1 MPANLPPQYYEAE
14 ERYRLARTNEEK
26 LSILKEMWAIMP
38 KHKGTDKLQGEL
50 KAKVSQLKKEIK
62 KRPPR
67 KKSSSLHIPKQGA
80 ARVALLGA
88 PNVGKSQILN
98 ILTNA
103 ESEVADYPFT
113 TREPFVGMMPFE
125 DIRIQLIDTPPLT
138 EEAMSPI
145 VKEIIQNTD
154 LILLIVDLGSEE
166 LLEQMDIALKNLEE
180 LNIINNSSLK
190 KVLIVGNKEDRGGS
204 KERLEILKDIYK
216 EKLPLISISAKE
228 LKGVEKLKRKIYE
241 MLDIIRVYTK
251 APGKPFDERDPV
263 ILKKGD
269 KVLDAAIS
277 IHKDFARTL
286 KYTRM
291 WRKNKFEG
299 KRVEKGEPLEDKDIV
314 EFHI

>member
-26 LSILKEMWAIMP
+26 LNILKEMWAIMP

-50 KAKVSQLKKEIK
+50 KAKISQLKKQIK
-62 KRPPR
+62 KRPPK
-67 KKSSSLHIPKQGA
+67 KKSSSLHIPRQGA
-80 ARVALLGA
+80 ARVVIIGA

-103 ESEVADYPFT
+103 DSEVANYPFT
-113 TREPFVGMMPFE
+113 TREPFVGMMSFE
-125 DIRIQLIDTPPLT
+125 DIKIQLIDTPPLT
-138 EEAMSPI
+138 EEII
-145 VKEIIQNTD
+145 VPRIAEIIQNTD
-154 LILLIVDLGSEE
+154 IILLVVDLGSEE
-166 LLEQMDIALKNLEE
+166 LLEQTEIALKKLEK
-180 LNIINNSSLK
+180 LSIVKDFPLK
-190 KVLIVGNKEDRGGS
+190 TLIVGNKEDRGGS
-204 KERLEILKDIYK
+204 KERLEILRDLYK
-216 EKLPLISISAKE
+216 EKFPLISISAKE
-228 LKGVEKLKRKIYE
+228 LKGMEELKRKIYE

-251 APGKPFDERDPV
+251 SPGKPFDESDPV

-269 KVLDAAIS
+269 RVLDAAIS

-299 KRVEKGEPLEDKDIV
+299 KRVEKGEILEDKDIV
-314 EFHI
+314 EFHT

>member
-26 LSILKEMWAIMP
+26 LNILKEMWAIMP

-50 KAKVSQLKKEIK
+50 KAKISHLKKEIK
-62 KRPPR
+62 KRPSK
-67 KKSSSLHIPKQGA
+67 KKSFSFHIPKQGA
-80 ARVALLGA
+80 ARTILLGA

-98 ILTNA
+98 VLTNA
-103 ESEVADYPFT
+103 TSEVADYPFT
-113 TREPFVGMMPFE
+113 TREPSIGMMPFE
-125 DIRIQLIDTPPLT
+125 DIKIQLIDTPPLT
-138 EEAMSPI
+138 EEIIEPRLT
-145 VKEIIQNTD
+145 EIIQNTN

-166 LLEQMDIALKNLEE
+166 LLEQVEIVLKKIEKLNL
-180 LNIINNSSLK
+180 
-190 KVLIVGNKEDRGGS
+190 KVLIVGNKEDREGS
-204 KERLEILKDIYK
+204 KERLEILRDLYK
-216 EKLPLISISAKE
+216 EKFPLMSVSAKE
-228 LKGVEKLKRKIYE
+228 LKGIEELKRKIYE
-241 MLDIIRVYTK
+241 TLDIIRVYTK
-251 APGKPFDERDPV
+251 APGKPFDESDPV

-299 KRVEKGEPLEDKDIV
+299 KRVERGEILEDKDIV